1 MGGAVFR
8 PKDLTKGRRRIIENA
23 LNDINPDIKD
33 GVIDLLSYWEGA
45 ASEQKLKEMVGQ
57 QKAGS
62 LLDRIVKKS
71 KRSYEEHMYTS
82 VCCTENAH
90 EAFTMM

>member
-8 PKDLTKGRRRIIENA
+8 PKDLTRGRRRIIENA

-33 GVIDLLSYWEGA
+33 GVIDLLSSWEGA

-57 QKAGS
+57 ERAGS
-62 LLDRIVKKS
+62 LLDRVEKKT
-71 KRSYEEHMYTS
+71 KQEK
-82 VCCTENAH
+82 
-90 EAFTMM
+90 

>member
-8 PKDLTKGRRRIIENA
+8 AKDLAKGRRRIIENA

-33 GVIDLLSYWEGA
+33 GVINLLSYWEGT

-57 QKAGS
+57 EKAGS

-71 KRSYEEHMYTS
+71 KQEKL
-82 VCCTENAH
+82 
-90 EAFTMM
+90 

>member
-33 GVIDLLSYWEGA
+33 GVIDLLSSWEGSL
-45 ASEQKLKEMVGQ
+45 SEQKLKDMVGQ
-57 QKAGS
+57 ERAGS
-62 LLDRIVKKS
+62 LLDRIQKKTKQG
-71 KRSYEEHMYTS
+71 KR
-82 VCCTENAH
+82 
-90 EAFTMM
+90 

>member
-33 GVIDLLSYWEGA
+33 GVIDLLSSWEGSP
-45 ASEQKLKEMVGQ
+45 SEQKLKDMVGQ
-57 QKAGS
+57 ERAGS
-62 LLDRIVKKS
+62 LLDRIQKKTKKG
-71 KRSYEEHMYTS
+71 KR
-82 VCCTENAH
+82 
-90 EAFTMM
+90 

>member
-33 GVIDLLSYWEGA
+33 GVIDLLSSWEGSP
-45 ASEQKLKEMVGQ
+45 SEQKLKDMVGQ
-57 QKAGS
+57 ERAGS
-62 LLDRIVKKS
+62 LLDRIQKKTKPG
-71 KRSYEEHMYTS
+71 KR
-82 VCCTENAH
+82 
-90 EAFTMM
+90 

>member
-8 PKDLTKGRRRIIENA
+8 AKDLAKGRRRIIENA
-23 LNDINPDIKD
+23 LNDINPDIRD
-33 GVIDLLSYWEGA
+33 GVISLLSYWEGT

-71 KRSYEEHMYTS
+71 KQEKL
-82 VCCTENAH
+82 
-90 EAFTMM
+90 

>member
-33 GVIDLLSYWEGA
+33 GVIDLLSSWEGA
-45 ASEQKLKEMVGQ
+45 ASEQKLKDMVGQ
-57 QKAGS
+57 ERAGS
-62 LLDRIVKKS
+62 LLDRVEKKIKQE
-71 KRSYEEHMYTS
+71 KR
-82 VCCTENAH
+82 
-90 EAFTMM
+90 

>member
-33 GVIDLLSYWEGA
+33 GVIDLLSSWEGT
-45 ASEQKLKEMVGQ
+45 ASEQKLKDMVGQ
-57 QKAGS
+57 ERAGS
-62 LLDRIVKKS
+62 LLDRVEKITKQ
-71 KRSYEEHMYTS
+71 EME
-82 VCCTENAH
+82 
-90 EAFTMM
+90 

>member
-33 GVIDLLSYWEGA
+33 GVIDLLRSWEGSP
-45 ASEQKLKEMVGQ
+45 SEQKLKDMVGQ
-57 QKAGS
+57 ERAGS
-62 LLDRIVKKS
+62 LLDRIQKKTKQG
-71 KRSYEEHMYTS
+71 KR
-82 VCCTENAH
+82 
-90 EAFTMM
+90 

>member
-8 PKDLTKGRRRIIENA
+8 PKNLAKGRRRIIENA

-71 KRSYEEHMYTS
+71 KQEKL
-82 VCCTENAH
+82 
-90 EAFTMM
+90 